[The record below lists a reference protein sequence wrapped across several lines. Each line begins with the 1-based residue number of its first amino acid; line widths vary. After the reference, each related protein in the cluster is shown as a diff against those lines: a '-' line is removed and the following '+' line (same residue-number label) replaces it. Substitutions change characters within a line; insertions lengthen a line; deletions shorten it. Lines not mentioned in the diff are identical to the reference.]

1 MTSVTT
7 DIDNLSV
14 SKSNK
19 LIQVNLLEAKTRLL
33 LQDQKLIL
41 SVIGQINPND
51 DDFKDYQISVNDLSK
66 ITGIKI
72 QNLYASIDEAC
83 TRLISSV
90 ITIKEPHNKDGFL
103 KVTWF
108 SHAEY
113 IPSKGIVN
121 FSVSPRIKP
130 YLLKFNGAYTKYQL
144 KQIMNLKSSYSIR
157 FYELMRQFLPIESVK
172 KGIKKSFRE
181 ITLDE
186 LRGYLGVEDSRYDR
200 FRDFRRFVLEKCQKE
215 ITEETDLTFDFEPV
229 RRGRKIHAIKFTIKH
244 NSRNDTAPDQEEKPK
259 ARSSIRMDEGLA
271 LMLRSNIPDMTDNE
285 MEILGA
291 TYDSQIIMESLL
303 DLVRSTATSQIKT
316 TPRQYFYGILKNNNQ
331 APELHKNTLE
341 KLTDRSWDDD
351 GLQIEDIEND

>member
-1 MTSVTT
+1 MPSITT
-7 DIDNLSV
+7 DVEKLNV
-14 SKSNK
+14 TKANK
-19 LIQVNLLEAKTRLL
+19 LIQITLMESKTRLSL
-33 LQDQKLIL
+33 RDQKIIL
-41 SVIGQINPND
+41 AVIAQINPED

-66 ITGIKI
+66 ITGIKS
-72 QNLYASIDEAC
+72 QNLYTSIDEAC

-90 ITIKEPHNKDGFL
+90 ITIKEPHNKNGFL

-113 IPSKGIVN
+113 TPSKGMVN
-121 FSVSPRIKP
+121 FSVSPRLKP
-130 YLLKFNGAYTKYQL
+130 YLLQL
-144 KQIMNLKSSYSIR
+144 KGHFTSYRLKQVMCLQSSYSIR
-157 FYELMRQFLPIESVK
+157 MYELLRQFLPMNAVY
-172 KGIKKSFRE
+172 KGNTTAFRE
-181 ITLDE
+181 ITIDD
-186 LRGYLGVEDSRYDR
+186 LRGYLGVEDGRYPKFAM
-200 FRDFRRFVLEKCQKE
+200 FRKNIIEKCQKE
-215 ITEETDLTFDFEPV
+215 ITEETDLSFDFEPI

-244 NSRNDTAPDQEEKPK
+244 NSRNETAPAQTEKPK
-259 ARSSIRMDEGLA
+259 ARSQMDDGLA

-331 APELHKNTLE
+331 APEPHKNTLE